1 LEEEVVVPLRR
12 RGARVRRVDV
22 EPDVEHQLKQENMVD
37 DVDVQKMEEQKLEA
51 MDEEMEDVEPR

>member
-1 LEEEVVVPLRR
+1 MEEEVVVPLRR